1 MNPTKP
7 ATYERRA
14 LSGIE
19 VREADKASGFIG
31 HLTGYAAM
39 FNSDSLDMGGW
50 TERIAPGAFKRSL
63 AESPD
68 ILSFWSHNKDV
79 PVGRTPD
86 TLRVSEDDKGLRFE
100 LDLVDTEANRSLL
113 TNVRAKI
120 VRGVSFGFSAVSVK
134 WDAGDDDTNDIR
146 TLLDVDLYEVS
157 PTVWPAYPET
167 AIGERDHKKFLET
180 RKGHPEARSIAFNR
194 GEPETP
200 PTPPVT
206 EKNAKALWEARARF
220 L

>member
-120 VRGVSFGFSAVSVK
+120 VRGA
-134 WDAGDDDTNDIR
+134 AIR
-146 TLLDVDLYEVS
+146 TRAAPRGASPRVTSGVS
-157 PTVWPAYPET
+157 QAP
-167 AIGERDHKKFLET
+167 R
-180 RKGHPEARSIAFNR
+180 RARS
-194 GEPETP
+194 
-200 PTPPVT
+200 
-206 EKNAKALWEARARF
+206 ARRCR